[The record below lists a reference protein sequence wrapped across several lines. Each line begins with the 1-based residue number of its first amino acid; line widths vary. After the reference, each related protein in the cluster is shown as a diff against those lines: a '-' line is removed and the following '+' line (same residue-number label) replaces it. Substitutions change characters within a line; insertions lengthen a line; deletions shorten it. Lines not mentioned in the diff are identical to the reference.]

1 MLVRLGVVACLFW
14 LHFAY
19 ATTLKI
25 INIVPFGSSSVKIL
39 FNQEVKKF
47 KEVSLK
53 NFKSYLELEAIL
65 TIPKKHYQFSKQS
78 SITIAQF
85 SPKLARVVISHAPKM
100 TYEVKI
106 LKDKL
111 YVSIVEKK
119 PLVRHQMAPKPPK
132 HHALKHPTPKP
143 APKSIKKEAKEKT
156 PIKHAHSK
164 HAHSPLNE
172 RSAKKE
178 IPKKEIP
185 KKEILK
191 KEILKKEI
199 LKKEIPKKEILKK
212 EIPKKEILKKEIPKK
227 EIPKKEILKKEIL
240 KKEILKKEI
249 LKKEIPKKE
258 ILKKEIPKKE
268 ILKKEIPKKE
278 IPKKEILKKE
288 IPKKEIL
295 KKEILKKEIL
305 KKEIPKKEIL
315 KKEIPKKEAENESKN
330 QVFIA
335 EKNDTFIKTKRK
347 KHKKIVLDAGHGGKD
362 CGAMSANLVC
372 EKDIVLEVVKFLHKE
387 LKKRGYS
394 VLLTRDKDIYI
405 DLVGRTELANR
416 KSADLF
422 ISVHANSIP
431 KHSTSNAHGIETYF
445 LSTARSERA
454 RKVAEQE
461 NKDDVNLMDYFS
473 KSLLLNSLNTQRLI
487 VSNKLAIDVQ
497 YGMLQ
502 SIRKNYPDVVDGGVR
517 EGPFWVLAGALMPSI
532 LIEIGYNSHAI
543 ESKRIQSKPYQKILA
558 KGIADGIDS
567 FFSKND

>member
-1 MLVRLGVVACLFW
+1 M
-14 LHFAY
+14 HFAY

-39 FNQEVKKF
+39 FNQEIKKF
-47 KEVSLK
+47 KEVPLK
-53 NFKSYLELEAIL
+53 NFKSYLELEAVL

-78 SITIAQF
+78 FITIAQF

-111 YVSIVEKK
+111 YISIVEKK
-119 PLVRHQMAPKPPK
+119 PLIRHQMAPKPPK
-132 HHALKHPTPKP
+132 HHALKHTTPKP
-143 APKSIKKEAKEKT
+143 APKPIKKEAKKSKETKEKT
-156 PIKHAHSK
+156 PTKHAHSK

-185 KKEILK
+185 KKEI
-191 KEILKKEI
+191 
-199 LKKEIPKKEILKK
+199 P
-212 EIPKKEILKKEIPKK
+212 KKEIPKK
-227 EIPKKEILKKEIL
+227 EIPKKEI
-240 KKEILKKEI
+240 
-249 LKKEIPKKE
+249 
-258 ILKKEIPKKE
+258 
-268 ILKKEIPKKE
+268 
-278 IPKKEILKKE
+278 
-288 IPKKEIL
+288 
-295 KKEILKKEIL
+295 
-305 KKEIPKKEIL
+305 
-315 KKEIPKKEAENESKN
+315 PKKEAKNESKN
-330 QVFIA
+330 QVFII

-405 DLVGRTELANR
+405 DLVGRTELANK

-502 SIRKNYPDVVDGGVR
+502 SVRKNYPDVVDGGVR

>member
-25 INIVPFGSSSVKIL
+25 TNIVPFGSSSVKMV
-39 FNQEVKKF
+39 FNQEIKKF
-47 KEVSLK
+47 KEVPLK
-53 NFKSYLELEAIL
+53 NFKSYLELDAVL

-85 SPKLARVVISHAPKM
+85 SPKLARVVISYAPKM
-100 TYEVKI
+100 TYEIKT

-119 PLVRHQMAPKPPK
+119 PLAKHLAKHQMAPKPPK
-132 HHALKHPTPKP
+132 HHALKHTTPKPTPKP
-143 APKSIKKEAKEKT
+143 IKKEAKKSQEAKEKT
-156 PIKHAHSK
+156 PIKHAYSK
-164 HAHSPLNE
+164 HARSPLNE
-172 RSAKKE
+172 RSA
-178 IPKKEIP
+178 
-185 KKEILK
+185 
-191 KEILKKEI
+191 
-199 LKKEIPKKEILKK
+199 
-212 EIPKKEILKKEIPKK
+212 
-227 EIPKKEILKKEIL
+227 
-240 KKEILKKEI
+240 
-249 LKKEIPKKE
+249 
-258 ILKKEIPKKE
+258 
-268 ILKKEIPKKE
+268 
-278 IPKKEILKKE
+278 
-288 IPKKEIL
+288 
-295 KKEILKKEIL
+295 
-305 KKEIPKKEIL
+305 

-405 DLVGRTELANR
+405 DLVARTELANK

>member
-1 MLVRLGVVACLFW
+1 MLVRLGVVACLLW

-25 INIVPFGSSSVKIL
+25 TNIVPFGSSSVKIS

-143 APKSIKKEAKEKT
+143 APKPIKKEAKEAKEKT

-164 HAHSPLNE
+164 HAHPPLNE
-172 RSAKKE
+172 RSA
-178 IPKKEIP
+178 
-185 KKEILK
+185 
-191 KEILKKEI
+191 
-199 LKKEIPKKEILKK
+199 
-212 EIPKKEILKKEIPKK
+212 
-227 EIPKKEILKKEIL
+227 
-240 KKEILKKEI
+240 
-249 LKKEIPKKE
+249 
-258 ILKKEIPKKE
+258 
-268 ILKKEIPKKE
+268 
-278 IPKKEILKKE
+278 
-288 IPKKEIL
+288 
-295 KKEILKKEIL
+295 
-305 KKEIPKKEIL
+305 KKEIL
-315 KKEIPKKEAENESKN
+315 KKEIPKKEAENEGKN
-330 QVFIA
+330 PIFIA
-335 EKNDTFIKTKRK
+335 EKNDTLIKTKRK

-372 EKDIVLEVVKFLHKE
+372 EKDIVLEVVKFLYKE

-405 DLVGRTELANR
+405 DLVARTELANR

-431 KHSTSNAHGIETYF
+431 KRSTSNAHGIETYF

>member
-25 INIVPFGSSSVKIL
+25 INIVPFGSSSVKIS
-39 FNQEVKKF
+39 FNQEIKKF

-119 PLVRHQMAPKPPK
+119 PLTRHQMAPKPPK

-143 APKSIKKEAKEKT
+143 APKSIKKEAKEVKEKT
-156 PIKHAHSK
+156 PTKHAHSK
-164 HAHSPLNE
+164 HTHSQLNE
-172 RSAKKE
+172 RSA
-178 IPKKEIP
+178 
-185 KKEILK
+185 
-191 KEILKKEI
+191 
-199 LKKEIPKKEILKK
+199 
-212 EIPKKEILKKEIPKK
+212 
-227 EIPKKEILKKEIL
+227 
-240 KKEILKKEI
+240 
-249 LKKEIPKKE
+249 
-258 ILKKEIPKKE
+258 
-268 ILKKEIPKKE
+268 
-278 IPKKEILKKE
+278 
-288 IPKKEIL
+288 
-295 KKEILKKEIL
+295 
-305 KKEIPKKEIL
+305 

-335 EKNDTFIKTKRK
+335 EKNDAFIKTKRK

-362 CGAMSANLVC
+362 CGAMSTNLVC

-405 DLVGRTELANR
+405 DLVARTELANK

-431 KHSTSNAHGIETYF
+431 KRSTSNAHGIETYF

-461 NKDDVNLMDYFS
+461 NKDNVNLMDYFS

>member
-14 LHFAY
+14 LHFAC

-25 INIVPFGSSSVKIL
+25 INIVPFGSSSVKIS
-39 FNQEVKKF
+39 FNQEIKKF

-85 SPKLARVVISHAPKM
+85 SPKLVRVVISHAPKM

-119 PLVRHQMAPKPPK
+119 PLSRHQMAPRPPK

-143 APKSIKKEAKEKT
+143 APKSIKKEAKEVKKKT
-156 PIKHAHSK
+156 PTKHARSK
-164 HAHSPLNE
+164 HAHSQWNE
-172 RSAKKE
+172 RSA
-178 IPKKEIP
+178 
-185 KKEILK
+185 
-191 KEILKKEI
+191 
-199 LKKEIPKKEILKK
+199 
-212 EIPKKEILKKEIPKK
+212 
-227 EIPKKEILKKEIL
+227 
-240 KKEILKKEI
+240 
-249 LKKEIPKKE
+249 
-258 ILKKEIPKKE
+258 
-268 ILKKEIPKKE
+268 
-278 IPKKEILKKE
+278 
-288 IPKKEIL
+288 
-295 KKEILKKEIL
+295 
-305 KKEIPKKEIL
+305 

-335 EKNDTFIKTKRK
+335 EKNDAFIKTKRK

-405 DLVGRTELANR
+405 DLVARTELANK

-431 KHSTSNAHGIETYF
+431 KRSTSNAHGIETYF

-461 NKDDVNLMDYFS
+461 NKDNVNLMDYFS

>member
-1 MLVRLGVVACLFW
+1 MRLGVVACLFW

-25 INIVPFGSSSVKIL
+25 INIVPFGSSSVKIS
-39 FNQEVKKF
+39 FNQEIKKF

-106 LKDKL
+106 FKDKL

-119 PLVRHQMAPKPPK
+119 PLSRHQMAPKPPK

-143 APKSIKKEAKEKT
+143 APKSIKSIKKEIKEKT
-156 PIKHAHSK
+156 PTKHARSK
-164 HAHSPLNE
+164 HTHSQLNE

-178 IPKKEIP
+178 I
-185 KKEILK
+185 L
-191 KEILKKEI
+191 
-199 LKKEIPKKEILKK
+199 
-212 EIPKKEILKKEIPKK
+212 
-227 EIPKKEILKKEIL
+227 
-240 KKEILKKEI
+240 
-249 LKKEIPKKE
+249 
-258 ILKKEIPKKE
+258 
-268 ILKKEIPKKE
+268 
-278 IPKKEILKKE
+278 
-288 IPKKEIL
+288 
-295 KKEILKKEIL
+295 
-305 KKEIPKKEIL
+305 
-315 KKEIPKKEAENESKN
+315 KKEAENEGKN

-335 EKNDTFIKTKRK
+335 EKNDAFIKTKHK

-362 CGAMSANLVC
+362 CGAMSTNLVC

-405 DLVGRTELANR
+405 DLVARTELANK

-431 KHSTSNAHGIETYF
+431 KRSTSNAHGIETYF

-461 NKDDVNLMDYFS
+461 NKDNVNLMDYFS

>member
-1 MLVRLGVVACLFW
+1 M
-14 LHFAY
+14 HFAC

-25 INIVPFGSSSVKIL
+25 INIVPFGSSSVKIS
-39 FNQEVKKF
+39 FNQEIKKF

-119 PLVRHQMAPKPPK
+119 PLIRHQMAPKPPK

-143 APKSIKKEAKEKT
+143 APKSIKKEAKEIKEKT
-156 PIKHAHSK
+156 PTNHARSK
-164 HAHSPLNE
+164 HAHSQWNE

-185 KKEILK
+185 KKEI
-191 KEILKKEI
+191 
-199 LKKEIPKKEILKK
+199 P
-212 EIPKKEILKKEIPKK
+212 KKEIPKK
-227 EIPKKEILKKEIL
+227 EIPKKEI
-240 KKEILKKEI
+240 
-249 LKKEIPKKE
+249 P
-258 ILKKEIPKKE
+258 
-268 ILKKEIPKKE
+268 
-278 IPKKEILKKE
+278 
-288 IPKKEIL
+288 
-295 KKEILKKEIL
+295 
-305 KKEIPKKEIL
+305 

-405 DLVGRTELANR
+405 DLVARTELANK

-431 KHSTSNAHGIETYF
+431 KRSTSNAHGIETYF

-461 NKDDVNLMDYFS
+461 NRDDVNLMDYFS

>member
-1 MLVRLGVVACLFW
+1 MLVRLGVVACLLW

-25 INIVPFGSSSVKIL
+25 TNIVPFGSSSVKMV
-39 FNQEVKKF
+39 FNQEIKKF
-47 KEVSLK
+47 KEVPLK
-53 NFKSYLELEAIL
+53 NFKSYLELEAVL

-78 SITIAQF
+78 FITIAQF
-85 SPKLARVVISHAPKM
+85 SPKLARVVISYAPKM

-119 PLVRHQMAPKPPK
+119 PLIRHQMALKPPK
-132 HHALKHPTPKP
+132 HHALKHTTPKP
-143 APKSIKKEAKEKT
+143 APKPIKKEAKEAKEKT
-156 PIKHAHSK
+156 PTKHAHLK

-178 IPKKEIP
+178 IPKKE
-185 KKEILK
+185 
-191 KEILKKEI
+191 
-199 LKKEIPKKEILKK
+199 
-212 EIPKKEILKKEIPKK
+212 
-227 EIPKKEILKKEIL
+227 
-240 KKEILKKEI
+240 
-249 LKKEIPKKE
+249 
-258 ILKKEIPKKE
+258 
-268 ILKKEIPKKE
+268 
-278 IPKKEILKKE
+278 
-288 IPKKEIL
+288 
-295 KKEILKKEIL
+295 
-305 KKEIPKKEIL
+305 
-315 KKEIPKKEAENESKN
+315 AENESKN
-330 QVFIA
+330 PIFIA
-335 EKNDTFIKTKRK
+335 EKNDTFIKTKHK

-405 DLVGRTELANR
+405 DLVARTELAN
-416 KSADLF
+416 KKGADLF

-502 SIRKNYPDVVDGGVR
+502 SVRKNYPDVVDGGVR

>member
-25 INIVPFGSSSVKIL
+25 INIVPFGSSSVKIS

-119 PLVRHQMAPKPPK
+119 PLIRHQMAPKPPK
-132 HHALKHPTPKP
+132 HRTPKHQAPKP
-143 APKSIKKEAKEKT
+143 APKSIKKEVKEAKEKT
-156 PIKHAHSK
+156 PTKHARSK
-164 HAHSPLNE
+164 HVHSQWNE
-172 RSAKKE
+172 RSA
-178 IPKKEIP
+178 
-185 KKEILK
+185 
-191 KEILKKEI
+191 
-199 LKKEIPKKEILKK
+199 
-212 EIPKKEILKKEIPKK
+212 
-227 EIPKKEILKKEIL
+227 
-240 KKEILKKEI
+240 
-249 LKKEIPKKE
+249 
-258 ILKKEIPKKE
+258 
-268 ILKKEIPKKE
+268 
-278 IPKKEILKKE
+278 
-288 IPKKEIL
+288 
-295 KKEILKKEIL
+295 
-305 KKEIPKKEIL
+305 

-335 EKNDTFIKTKRK
+335 EKNDASIKTKRK

-405 DLVGRTELANR
+405 DLVGRTELANK

-431 KHSTSNAHGIETYF
+431 KRSTSNAHGIETYF

-502 SIRKNYPDVVDGGVR
+502 SVRKNYPDVVDGGVR

>member
-1 MLVRLGVVACLFW
+1 M
-14 LHFAY
+14 HFAC

-25 INIVPFGSSSVKIL
+25 INIVPFGSSSVKMV

-47 KEVSLK
+47 KEVPLK

-78 SITIAQF
+78 FITIAQF
-85 SPKLARVVISHAPKM
+85 SPKLARVVIGYAPKM
-100 TYEVKI
+100 TYEIKI

-119 PLVRHQMAPKPPK
+119 PLIRHQITPKPPK
-132 HHALKHPTPKP
+132 HHALKHQTPKP
-143 APKSIKKEAKEKT
+143 APKPIKKEAKKSKDTKEKT
-156 PIKHAHSK
+156 PTKHAHSK

-172 RSAKKE
+172 RSA
-178 IPKKEIP
+178 
-185 KKEILK
+185 
-191 KEILKKEI
+191 
-199 LKKEIPKKEILKK
+199 
-212 EIPKKEILKKEIPKK
+212 
-227 EIPKKEILKKEIL
+227 
-240 KKEILKKEI
+240 
-249 LKKEIPKKE
+249 
-258 ILKKEIPKKE
+258 
-268 ILKKEIPKKE
+268 
-278 IPKKEILKKE
+278 
-288 IPKKEIL
+288 
-295 KKEILKKEIL
+295 
-305 KKEIPKKEIL
+305 

-405 DLVGRTELANR
+405 DLVARTELAN
-416 KSADLF
+416 KKGADLF

-431 KHSTSNAHGIETYF
+431 KRSTSNAHGIETYF

-473 KSLLLNSLNTQRLI
+473 KSLFLNSLNTQRLI

-502 SIRKNYPDVVDGGVR
+502 SVRKNYPDVVDGGVR

>member
-25 INIVPFGSSSVKIL
+25 INIVPFGSSSVKIS
-39 FNQEVKKF
+39 FNQEIKKF

-119 PLVRHQMAPKPPK
+119 PLSRHQMAPKPPK
-132 HHALKHPTPKP
+132 HRTLKHPTPKP
-143 APKSIKKEAKEKT
+143 APKSIKKEAKEAKEKT
-156 PIKHAHSK
+156 PTKHARSK
-164 HAHSPLNE
+164 HAHSQLNE

-178 IPKKEIP
+178 IPKKE
-185 KKEILK
+185 
-191 KEILKKEI
+191 
-199 LKKEIPKKEILKK
+199 
-212 EIPKKEILKKEIPKK
+212 
-227 EIPKKEILKKEIL
+227 
-240 KKEILKKEI
+240 
-249 LKKEIPKKE
+249 
-258 ILKKEIPKKE
+258 
-268 ILKKEIPKKE
+268 
-278 IPKKEILKKE
+278 
-288 IPKKEIL
+288 
-295 KKEILKKEIL
+295 
-305 KKEIPKKEIL
+305 
-315 KKEIPKKEAENESKN
+315 AENEGKN

-362 CGAMSANLVC
+362 CGAMSTNLVC

-405 DLVGRTELANR
+405 DLVARTELANK

-431 KHSTSNAHGIETYF
+431 KRSTSNAHGIETYF

-461 NKDDVNLMDYFS
+461 NKDNVNLMDYFS

-502 SIRKNYPDVVDGGVR
+502 SVRKNYPDVVDGGVR

>member
-1 MLVRLGVVACLFW
+1 MLVRLGVVACLLW

-25 INIVPFGSSSVKIL
+25 TNIVPFGSSSVKVV
-39 FNQEVKKF
+39 FNQEIKKF
-47 KEVSLK
+47 KEVPLK
-53 NFKSYLELEAIL
+53 NSKSYLELEAIL

-100 TYEVKI
+100 TYEIKI

-119 PLVRHQMAPKPPK
+119 PLTKHKIAPKPPK
-132 HHALKHPTPKP
+132 HPKHHDALKHQAPKPTPKP
-143 APKSIKKEAKEKT
+143 IKKETKEVKEKT
-156 PIKHAHSK
+156 PTKHARSK
-164 HAHSPLNE
+164 HAHSQLNE

-185 KKEILK
+185 KKEI
-191 KEILKKEI
+191 
-199 LKKEIPKKEILKK
+199 P
-212 EIPKKEILKKEIPKK
+212 
-227 EIPKKEILKKEIL
+227 
-240 KKEILKKEI
+240 
-249 LKKEIPKKE
+249 
-258 ILKKEIPKKE
+258 
-268 ILKKEIPKKE
+268 
-278 IPKKEILKKE
+278 
-288 IPKKEIL
+288 
-295 KKEILKKEIL
+295 
-305 KKEIPKKEIL
+305 
-315 KKEIPKKEAENESKN
+315 KKEIPKKEAENESNN

-335 EKNDTFIKTKRK
+335 EKNDTLIKTKRK

>member
-1 MLVRLGVVACLFW
+1 MLVRLGVVACLLW

-25 INIVPFGSSSVKIL
+25 TNIVPFGSSSVKVV
-39 FNQEVKKF
+39 FNQEIKKF
-47 KEVSLK
+47 KEVPLK
-53 NFKSYLELEAIL
+53 NFKSYLELEAVL

-85 SPKLARVVISHAPKM
+85 SPKLARVVISYAPKM
-100 TYEVKI
+100 TYKVKI

-119 PLVRHQMAPKPPK
+119 PLIRHQMVLKPPK
-132 HHALKHPTPKP
+132 HHALKHQTPKPTPKP
-143 APKSIKKEAKEKT
+143 IKKETKKSKETKEKT
-156 PIKHAHSK
+156 PTKHAHSK

-185 KKEILK
+185 KKEI
-191 KEILKKEI
+191 
-199 LKKEIPKKEILKK
+199 
-212 EIPKKEILKKEIPKK
+212 
-227 EIPKKEILKKEIL
+227 
-240 KKEILKKEI
+240 
-249 LKKEIPKKE
+249 
-258 ILKKEIPKKE
+258 
-268 ILKKEIPKKE
+268 
-278 IPKKEILKKE
+278 
-288 IPKKEIL
+288 
-295 KKEILKKEIL
+295 
-305 KKEIPKKEIL
+305 
-315 KKEIPKKEAENESKN
+315 PKKEAENESKN

-335 EKNDTFIKTKRK
+335 EKNDTLIKTKRK

-394 VLLTRDKDIYI
+394 VLLTRDKDVYI
-405 DLVGRTELANR
+405 DLVARTELANK

-502 SIRKNYPDVVDGGVR
+502 SVRKNYPDVVDGGVR

>member
-1 MLVRLGVVACLFW
+1 M
-14 LHFAY
+14 HFAY

-25 INIVPFGSSSVKIL
+25 TNIVPFGSSSVKIV

-53 NFKSYLELEAIL
+53 NFKSYLELEAVL

-78 SITIAQF
+78 FITIAQF
-85 SPKLARVVISHAPKM
+85 SPKLARVVIGYAPKM
-100 TYEVKI
+100 TYEIKI
-106 LKDKL
+106 LKNKL

-119 PLVRHQMAPKPPK
+119 PLIRHQMALKPPK
-132 HHALKHPTPKP
+132 HHVLKHQTLKP
-143 APKSIKKEAKEKT
+143 APKPIKKEAKKSKDTKEKT
-156 PIKHAHSK
+156 PTKHAHSK

-172 RSAKKE
+172 RSA
-178 IPKKEIP
+178 
-185 KKEILK
+185 
-191 KEILKKEI
+191 
-199 LKKEIPKKEILKK
+199 
-212 EIPKKEILKKEIPKK
+212 
-227 EIPKKEILKKEIL
+227 
-240 KKEILKKEI
+240 
-249 LKKEIPKKE
+249 
-258 ILKKEIPKKE
+258 
-268 ILKKEIPKKE
+268 
-278 IPKKEILKKE
+278 
-288 IPKKEIL
+288 
-295 KKEILKKEIL
+295 
-305 KKEIPKKEIL
+305 

-372 EKDIVLEVVKFLHKE
+372 EKDIVLEVVKFLYKE

-405 DLVGRTELANR
+405 DLVARTELANR

-502 SIRKNYPDVVDGGVR
+502 SVRKNYPDVVDGGVR

>member
-1 MLVRLGVVACLFW
+1 M
-14 LHFAY
+14 HFAY

-25 INIVPFGSSSVKIL
+25 INIVPFGSSSVKIS
-39 FNQEVKKF
+39 FNQEIKKF

-85 SPKLARVVISHAPKM
+85 NPKLARVVISHAPKM

-119 PLVRHQMAPKPPK
+119 PLTRYQMAPKPPK

-143 APKSIKKEAKEKT
+143 APKSIKKEIKEIKEKT
-156 PIKHAHSK
+156 PTKHAHSK
-164 HAHSPLNE
+164 HVHSQWNE
-172 RSAKKE
+172 RST
-178 IPKKEIP
+178 
-185 KKEILK
+185 
-191 KEILKKEI
+191 
-199 LKKEIPKKEILKK
+199 
-212 EIPKKEILKKEIPKK
+212 
-227 EIPKKEILKKEIL
+227 
-240 KKEILKKEI
+240 
-249 LKKEIPKKE
+249 
-258 ILKKEIPKKE
+258 
-268 ILKKEIPKKE
+268 
-278 IPKKEILKKE
+278 
-288 IPKKEIL
+288 
-295 KKEILKKEIL
+295 
-305 KKEIPKKEIL
+305 

-335 EKNDTFIKTKRK
+335 EKNDASIKTKRK

-405 DLVGRTELANR
+405 DLVARTELANK

-431 KHSTSNAHGIETYF
+431 KRSTSNAHGIETYF

-473 KSLLLNSLNTQRLI
+473 RSLLLNSLNTQRLI
-487 VSNKLAIDVQ
+487 ISNKLAIDVQ

>member
-1 MLVRLGVVACLFW
+1 M
-14 LHFAY
+14 HFAY

-25 INIVPFGSSSVKIL
+25 INIVPFGSSSVKIS
-39 FNQEVKKF
+39 FNQEIKKF

-78 SITIAQF
+78 FITIAQF

-119 PLVRHQMAPKPPK
+119 PLSRHQMAPKPPK

-143 APKSIKKEAKEKT
+143 APKSIKKEAKEAKEKT
-156 PIKHAHSK
+156 PTKHACSK
-164 HAHSPLNE
+164 HAHSQWNE
-172 RSAKKE
+172 RSA
-178 IPKKEIP
+178 
-185 KKEILK
+185 
-191 KEILKKEI
+191 
-199 LKKEIPKKEILKK
+199 
-212 EIPKKEILKKEIPKK
+212 
-227 EIPKKEILKKEIL
+227 
-240 KKEILKKEI
+240 
-249 LKKEIPKKE
+249 
-258 ILKKEIPKKE
+258 
-268 ILKKEIPKKE
+268 
-278 IPKKEILKKE
+278 
-288 IPKKEIL
+288 
-295 KKEILKKEIL
+295 
-305 KKEIPKKEIL
+305 

-405 DLVGRTELANR
+405 DLVARTELANK

-431 KHSTSNAHGIETYF
+431 KRSTSNAHGIETYF

-461 NKDDVNLMDYFS
+461 NKDNVNLMDYFS

-502 SIRKNYPDVVDGGVR
+502 SVRKNYPDVVDGGVR

>member
-14 LHFAY
+14 LHYAY

-25 INIVPFGSSSVKIL
+25 TNIVPFGSSSVKMV

-53 NFKSYLELEAIL
+53 NFKSYLELEAVL

-78 SITIAQF
+78 SITIVQF

-100 TYEVKI
+100 TYEIKI
-106 LKDKL
+106 LKNKL

-119 PLVRHQMAPKPPK
+119 PLVRHQMVLKPPK
-132 HHALKHPTPKP
+132 HHALKHTTPKPTPKP
-143 APKSIKKEAKEKT
+143 IKKEAKKSKETKEKT
-156 PIKHAHSK
+156 PIKHARSK

-172 RSAKKE
+172 RSTKKE

-185 KKEILK
+185 KKEI
-191 KEILKKEI
+191 
-199 LKKEIPKKEILKK
+199 P
-212 EIPKKEILKKEIPKK
+212 
-227 EIPKKEILKKEIL
+227 
-240 KKEILKKEI
+240 
-249 LKKEIPKKE
+249 
-258 ILKKEIPKKE
+258 
-268 ILKKEIPKKE
+268 
-278 IPKKEILKKE
+278 
-288 IPKKEIL
+288 
-295 KKEILKKEIL
+295 
-305 KKEIPKKEIL
+305 

-405 DLVGRTELANR
+405 DLVARTELANK

-473 KSLLLNSLNTQRLI
+473 KSLFLNSLNTQRLI

-502 SIRKNYPDVVDGGVR
+502 SVRKNYPDVVDGGVR

>member
-1 MLVRLGVVACLFW
+1 M
-14 LHFAY
+14 HFAY

-25 INIVPFGSSSVKIL
+25 INIVPFGSSNVKIS
-39 FNQEVKKF
+39 FNQEIKKF

-119 PLVRHQMAPKPPK
+119 PLAKHQMAPKPPK

-143 APKSIKKEAKEKT
+143 APKSIKKETKEAKEKT
-156 PIKHAHSK
+156 PTKHAHSK
-164 HAHSPLNE
+164 HTHSQLNE

-178 IPKKEIP
+178 IPKKG
-185 KKEILK
+185 
-191 KEILKKEI
+191 
-199 LKKEIPKKEILKK
+199 
-212 EIPKKEILKKEIPKK
+212 
-227 EIPKKEILKKEIL
+227 
-240 KKEILKKEI
+240 
-249 LKKEIPKKE
+249 
-258 ILKKEIPKKE
+258 
-268 ILKKEIPKKE
+268 
-278 IPKKEILKKE
+278 
-288 IPKKEIL
+288 
-295 KKEILKKEIL
+295 
-305 KKEIPKKEIL
+305 
-315 KKEIPKKEAENESKN
+315 AENEGKN

-335 EKNDTFIKTKRK
+335 EKNDAFIKNKRK

-387 LKKRGYS
+387 LKKRGYI

-405 DLVGRTELANR
+405 DLVGRTELANK

-431 KHSTSNAHGIETYF
+431 KRSTSNARGIETYF

>member
-1 MLVRLGVVACLFW
+1 M
-14 LHFAY
+14 HFAY

-25 INIVPFGSSSVKIL
+25 TNIVPFGSSSVKVV
-39 FNQEVKKF
+39 FNQEIKKF
-47 KEVSLK
+47 KEVPLK

-78 SITIAQF
+78 FITIAQF
-85 SPKLARVVISHAPKM
+85 SPKLARVVIGYAPKM
-100 TYEVKI
+100 TYEIKI
-106 LKDKL
+106 LKNKL

-119 PLVRHQMAPKPPK
+119 PLIRHQMALKPPK
-132 HHALKHPTPKP
+132 HHALKHTTPKPTPKP
-143 APKSIKKEAKEKT
+143 IKKEAKKSKETKEKT
-156 PIKHAHSK
+156 PIK

-185 KKEILK
+185 KKE
-191 KEILKKEI
+191 
-199 LKKEIPKKEILKK
+199 
-212 EIPKKEILKKEIPKK
+212 
-227 EIPKKEILKKEIL
+227 
-240 KKEILKKEI
+240 
-249 LKKEIPKKE
+249 
-258 ILKKEIPKKE
+258 
-268 ILKKEIPKKE
+268 
-278 IPKKEILKKE
+278 
-288 IPKKEIL
+288 
-295 KKEILKKEIL
+295 
-305 KKEIPKKEIL
+305 
-315 KKEIPKKEAENESKN
+315 AENEGKN

-335 EKNDTFIKTKRK
+335 EKNDTFIKTKHK

-405 DLVGRTELANR
+405 DLVARTELANR

>member
-1 MLVRLGVVACLFW
+1 M
-14 LHFAY
+14 HFAC

-25 INIVPFGSSSVKIL
+25 TNIVPFGSSNVRIS
-39 FNQEVKKF
+39 FNQEIKKF

-65 TIPKKHYQFSKQS
+65 TIPKKHYQFSRQS

-100 TYEVKI
+100 TYEIKI

-119 PLVRHQMAPKPPK
+119 PLIRHQMAPKPSK
-132 HHALKHPTPKP
+132 HQTLKHPTPKP
-143 APKSIKKEAKEKT
+143 APKSIKKEAKEAKEKT
-156 PIKHAHSK
+156 PTKHARSK
-164 HAHSPLNE
+164 HAHSQLNE
-172 RSAKKE
+172 RGA
-178 IPKKEIP
+178 
-185 KKEILK
+185 
-191 KEILKKEI
+191 
-199 LKKEIPKKEILKK
+199 
-212 EIPKKEILKKEIPKK
+212 
-227 EIPKKEILKKEIL
+227 
-240 KKEILKKEI
+240 
-249 LKKEIPKKE
+249 
-258 ILKKEIPKKE
+258 
-268 ILKKEIPKKE
+268 
-278 IPKKEILKKE
+278 
-288 IPKKEIL
+288 
-295 KKEILKKEIL
+295 
-305 KKEIPKKEIL
+305 

-335 EKNDTFIKTKRK
+335 EKNDAFIKTKRK

-405 DLVGRTELANR
+405 DLVARTELANK

-431 KHSTSNAHGIETYF
+431 KRSTSNAHGIETYF

-461 NKDDVNLMDYFS
+461 NKDNVNLMDYFS

>member
-1 MLVRLGVVACLFW
+1 M
-14 LHFAY
+14 HFAY

-25 INIVPFGSSSVKIL
+25 ISIVPFGSSSVKIS
-39 FNQEVKKF
+39 FNQEIKKF

-85 SPKLARVVISHAPKM
+85 SPKLARVVISYAPKM
-100 TYEVKI
+100 TYEIKI

-119 PLVRHQMAPKPPK
+119 PLIRHQMAPKPPK
-132 HHALKHPTPKP
+132 HQTLKHRTPKHQAPKP
-143 APKSIKKEAKEKT
+143 APKPIKKEAKETKEKT
-156 PIKHAHSK
+156 PTKHARSK
-164 HAHSPLNE
+164 HTHSQLNE

-185 KKEILK
+185 
-191 KEILKKEI
+191 
-199 LKKEIPKKEILKK
+199 
-212 EIPKKEILKKEIPKK
+212 
-227 EIPKKEILKKEIL
+227 
-240 KKEILKKEI
+240 
-249 LKKEIPKKE
+249 
-258 ILKKEIPKKE
+258 
-268 ILKKEIPKKE
+268 
-278 IPKKEILKKE
+278 
-288 IPKKEIL
+288 
-295 KKEILKKEIL
+295 
-305 KKEIPKKEIL
+305 

-335 EKNDTFIKTKRK
+335 EKNDAFIKNKRK

-405 DLVGRTELANR
+405 DLVARTELANK

-431 KHSTSNAHGIETYF
+431 KRSTSNAHGIETYF

-502 SIRKNYPDVVDGGVR
+502 SVRKNYPDVVDGGVR

>member
-1 MLVRLGVVACLFW
+1 MLVRLGVVACLLW

-25 INIVPFGSSSVKIL
+25 TNIVPFGSSSVKVV
-39 FNQEVKKF
+39 FNQEIKKF
-47 KEVSLK
+47 KEVPLK
-53 NFKSYLELEAIL
+53 NFKSYLELEAVL

-85 SPKLARVVISHAPKM
+85 SPKLARVVIGYAPKM
-100 TYEVKI
+100 TYEIKV
-106 LKDKL
+106 LKNKL

-119 PLVRHQMAPKPPK
+119 PLIRHQMAPKPPK
-132 HHALKHPTPKP
+132 HHVLKHPTPKHT
-143 APKSIKKEAKEKT
+143 PKSIKKETKKSKETKEKT
-156 PIKHAHSK
+156 PIKHVRSK
-164 HAHSPLNE
+164 HVHSPLNE

-185 KKEILK
+185 KKEI
-191 KEILKKEI
+191 
-199 LKKEIPKKEILKK
+199 P
-212 EIPKKEILKKEIPKK
+212 
-227 EIPKKEILKKEIL
+227 
-240 KKEILKKEI
+240 
-249 LKKEIPKKE
+249 
-258 ILKKEIPKKE
+258 
-268 ILKKEIPKKE
+268 
-278 IPKKEILKKE
+278 
-288 IPKKEIL
+288 
-295 KKEILKKEIL
+295 
-305 KKEIPKKEIL
+305 

-335 EKNDTFIKTKRK
+335 EKNDTLIKTKRK

-405 DLVGRTELANR
+405 DLVARTELAN
-416 KSADLF
+416 KKGADLF

-502 SIRKNYPDVVDGGVR
+502 SVRKNYPDVVDGGVR

>member
-1 MLVRLGVVACLFW
+1 MLVRLGVVACLLW

-25 INIVPFGSSSVKIL
+25 INIVPFGSSSVKMV

-53 NFKSYLELEAIL
+53 NFKSYLELEAVL

-85 SPKLARVVISHAPKM
+85 SPKLARVVIGYAPKM

-119 PLVRHQMAPKPPK
+119 PLIRHQMALKPPK
-132 HHALKHPTPKP
+132 HHALKHTTPKP
-143 APKSIKKEAKEKT
+143 TSKPIKKEAKKSKETKEKT
-156 PIKHAHSK
+156 PTKHAHSK

-178 IPKKEIP
+178 IPKKE
-185 KKEILK
+185 
-191 KEILKKEI
+191 
-199 LKKEIPKKEILKK
+199 
-212 EIPKKEILKKEIPKK
+212 
-227 EIPKKEILKKEIL
+227 
-240 KKEILKKEI
+240 
-249 LKKEIPKKE
+249 
-258 ILKKEIPKKE
+258 
-268 ILKKEIPKKE
+268 
-278 IPKKEILKKE
+278 
-288 IPKKEIL
+288 
-295 KKEILKKEIL
+295 
-305 KKEIPKKEIL
+305 
-315 KKEIPKKEAENESKN
+315 AENESKN
-330 QVFIA
+330 PIFIA

-405 DLVGRTELANR
+405 DLVARTELAN
-416 KSADLF
+416 KKGADLF

-473 KSLLLNSLNTQRLI
+473 KSLFLNSLNTQRLI

-502 SIRKNYPDVVDGGVR
+502 SVRKNYPDVVDGGVR

>member
-25 INIVPFGSSSVKIL
+25 TNIVPFGSSSVKIL

-47 KEVSLK
+47 KEVPLK
-53 NFKSYLELEAIL
+53 NFKSYLELEAVL

-78 SITIAQF
+78 FITIAQF
-85 SPKLARVVISHAPKM
+85 SPKLARVVIGYAPKM

-119 PLVRHQMAPKPPK
+119 PLARHQMVLKPPK
-132 HHALKHPTPKP
+132 HHALKHTTPKP
-143 APKSIKKEAKEKT
+143 APKPIKKEAKKSKDTKEKT
-156 PIKHAHSK
+156 PTKHAHSK

-185 KKEILK
+185 KKEI
-191 KEILKKEI
+191 
-199 LKKEIPKKEILKK
+199 P
-212 EIPKKEILKKEIPKK
+212 KKEIPKK
-227 EIPKKEILKKEIL
+227 EIP
-240 KKEILKKEI
+240 
-249 LKKEIPKKE
+249 
-258 ILKKEIPKKE
+258 
-268 ILKKEIPKKE
+268 
-278 IPKKEILKKE
+278 
-288 IPKKEIL
+288 
-295 KKEILKKEIL
+295 
-305 KKEIPKKEIL
+305 

-405 DLVGRTELANR
+405 DLVARTELANR

>member
-1 MLVRLGVVACLFW
+1 M
-14 LHFAY
+14 HFAY

-25 INIVPFGSSSVKIL
+25 INIVPFGSSSVKIS
-39 FNQEVKKF
+39 FNQEIKKF

-119 PLVRHQMAPKPPK
+119 PLAKHQMAPKPPK

-143 APKSIKKEAKEKT
+143 APKSIKKEAKEVKEKT
-156 PIKHAHSK
+156 PTKHAHSK
-164 HAHSPLNE
+164 HAHSQLNE
-172 RSAKKE
+172 RSA
-178 IPKKEIP
+178 
-185 KKEILK
+185 
-191 KEILKKEI
+191 
-199 LKKEIPKKEILKK
+199 
-212 EIPKKEILKKEIPKK
+212 
-227 EIPKKEILKKEIL
+227 
-240 KKEILKKEI
+240 
-249 LKKEIPKKE
+249 
-258 ILKKEIPKKE
+258 
-268 ILKKEIPKKE
+268 
-278 IPKKEILKKE
+278 
-288 IPKKEIL
+288 
-295 KKEILKKEIL
+295 
-305 KKEIPKKEIL
+305 

-335 EKNDTFIKTKRK
+335 EKNDAFIKTKRK

-405 DLVGRTELANR
+405 DLVARTELANK

-431 KHSTSNAHGIETYF
+431 KRSTSNAHGIETYF

-461 NKDDVNLMDYFS
+461 NKDNVNLMDYFS

>member
-1 MLVRLGVVACLFW
+1 M
-14 LHFAY
+14 HFAY

-25 INIVPFGSSSVKIL
+25 INIVPFGSSSVKMV

-47 KEVSLK
+47 KEVPLK

-78 SITIAQF
+78 FITIAQF
-85 SPKLARVVISHAPKM
+85 SPKLARVVIGYAPKM

-119 PLVRHQMAPKPPK
+119 PLIRHQMTPRPPK

-143 APKSIKKEAKEKT
+143 TPKSIKKEAKEAKEKT
-156 PIKHAHSK
+156 PTKHARSK

-172 RSAKKE
+172 RSA
-178 IPKKEIP
+178 
-185 KKEILK
+185 
-191 KEILKKEI
+191 
-199 LKKEIPKKEILKK
+199 
-212 EIPKKEILKKEIPKK
+212 
-227 EIPKKEILKKEIL
+227 
-240 KKEILKKEI
+240 
-249 LKKEIPKKE
+249 
-258 ILKKEIPKKE
+258 
-268 ILKKEIPKKE
+268 
-278 IPKKEILKKE
+278 
-288 IPKKEIL
+288 
-295 KKEILKKEIL
+295 
-305 KKEIPKKEIL
+305 

-335 EKNDTFIKTKRK
+335 EKNDTLIKTKRK

-405 DLVGRTELANR
+405 DLVARTELAN
-416 KSADLF
+416 KKGADLF

-473 KSLLLNSLNTQRLI
+473 KSLFLNSLNTQRLI

-502 SIRKNYPDVVDGGVR
+502 SVRKNYPDVVDGGVR

>member
-1 MLVRLGVVACLFW
+1 M
-14 LHFAY
+14 HFAC

-25 INIVPFGSSSVKIL
+25 INIVPFGSSSVKIS
-39 FNQEVKKF
+39 FNQEIKKF

-85 SPKLARVVISHAPKM
+85 SPKLVRVVISHAPKM

-106 LKDKL
+106 FKDKL

-119 PLVRHQMAPKPPK
+119 PLIRHQMAPKPPK

-143 APKSIKKEAKEKT
+143 APKSIKKEAKEIKEKT
-156 PIKHAHSK
+156 PTKHAHSK
-164 HAHSPLNE
+164 HVHSQLNE
-172 RSAKKE
+172 RSA
-178 IPKKEIP
+178 
-185 KKEILK
+185 
-191 KEILKKEI
+191 
-199 LKKEIPKKEILKK
+199 
-212 EIPKKEILKKEIPKK
+212 
-227 EIPKKEILKKEIL
+227 
-240 KKEILKKEI
+240 
-249 LKKEIPKKE
+249 
-258 ILKKEIPKKE
+258 
-268 ILKKEIPKKE
+268 
-278 IPKKEILKKE
+278 
-288 IPKKEIL
+288 
-295 KKEILKKEIL
+295 
-305 KKEIPKKEIL
+305 

-335 EKNDTFIKTKRK
+335 EKNDASIKTKRK

-405 DLVGRTELANR
+405 DLVARTELANK

-431 KHSTSNAHGIETYF
+431 KRSTSNAHGIETYF

-461 NKDDVNLMDYFS
+461 NKDNVNLMDYFS

-558 KGIADGIDS
+558 NGIADGIDS

>member
-19 ATTLKI
+19 AATLKI
-25 INIVPFGSSSVKIL
+25 INIVPFGSSSVKIS
-39 FNQEVKKF
+39 FNQEIKKF

-78 SITIAQF
+78 FITIAQF

-119 PLVRHQMAPKPPK
+119 PLIRHQMVPKPPK
-132 HHALKHPTPKP
+132 HRTLKHPTPKP
-143 APKSIKKEAKEKT
+143 APKSIKKEIKEVKEKT
-156 PIKHAHSK
+156 PTKHAHSK
-164 HAHSPLNE
+164 HVHSQWNE

-185 KKEILK
+185 KKEI
-191 KEILKKEI
+191 
-199 LKKEIPKKEILKK
+199 
-212 EIPKKEILKKEIPKK
+212 PKK
-227 EIPKKEILKKEIL
+227 EIP
-240 KKEILKKEI
+240 
-249 LKKEIPKKE
+249 
-258 ILKKEIPKKE
+258 
-268 ILKKEIPKKE
+268 
-278 IPKKEILKKE
+278 
-288 IPKKEIL
+288 
-295 KKEILKKEIL
+295 
-305 KKEIPKKEIL
+305 

-335 EKNDTFIKTKRK
+335 EKNDASIKTKRK

-405 DLVGRTELANR
+405 DLVARTELANK

-431 KHSTSNAHGIETYF
+431 KRSTSNAHGIETYF

>member
-1 MLVRLGVVACLFW
+1 M
-14 LHFAY
+14 HFAY

-25 INIVPFGSSSVKIL
+25 INIVPFGSSSVKIS
-39 FNQEVKKF
+39 FNQEIKKF

-119 PLVRHQMAPKPPK
+119 PLSRHQMAPKPPK
-132 HHALKHPTPKP
+132 HHVLKHPTPKP
-143 APKSIKKEAKEKT
+143 APKSIKKEAKEIKEKT
-156 PIKHAHSK
+156 PTKHARSK
-164 HAHSPLNE
+164 HTHSQLNE
-172 RSAKKE
+172 RSA
-178 IPKKEIP
+178 
-185 KKEILK
+185 
-191 KEILKKEI
+191 
-199 LKKEIPKKEILKK
+199 
-212 EIPKKEILKKEIPKK
+212 
-227 EIPKKEILKKEIL
+227 
-240 KKEILKKEI
+240 
-249 LKKEIPKKE
+249 
-258 ILKKEIPKKE
+258 
-268 ILKKEIPKKE
+268 
-278 IPKKEILKKE
+278 
-288 IPKKEIL
+288 
-295 KKEILKKEIL
+295 
-305 KKEIPKKEIL
+305 

-362 CGAMSANLVC
+362 CGAMSTNLVC

-405 DLVGRTELANR
+405 DLVARTELANK

-431 KHSTSNAHGIETYF
+431 KRSTSNAHGIETYF

-461 NKDDVNLMDYFS
+461 NKDNVNLMDYFS

>member
-14 LHFAY
+14 LHFAC

-25 INIVPFGSSSVKIL
+25 TNIVPFGSSSVKIL

-53 NFKSYLELEAIL
+53 NFKSYLELEAVL

-100 TYEVKI
+100 TYEIKI

-111 YVSIVEKK
+111 YISIMEKK
-119 PLVRHQMAPKPPK
+119 PLIRHQITPKPPK
-132 HHALKHPTPKP
+132 HHALKHQMSKPTPKP
-143 APKSIKKEAKEKT
+143 IKKEAKEAKEKT
-156 PIKHAHSK
+156 PTKHAHSK

-185 KKEILK
+185 KKEAK
-191 KEILKKEI
+191 
-199 LKKEIPKKEILKK
+199 
-212 EIPKKEILKKEIPKK
+212 
-227 EIPKKEILKKEIL
+227 
-240 KKEILKKEI
+240 
-249 LKKEIPKKE
+249 
-258 ILKKEIPKKE
+258 
-268 ILKKEIPKKE
+268 
-278 IPKKEILKKE
+278 
-288 IPKKEIL
+288 
-295 KKEILKKEIL
+295 
-305 KKEIPKKEIL
+305 
-315 KKEIPKKEAENESKN
+315 NESKN

-405 DLVGRTELANR
+405 DLVARTELAN
-416 KSADLF
+416 KKGADLF

-431 KHSTSNAHGIETYF
+431 KYSTSNAHGIETYF

-502 SIRKNYPDVVDGGVR
+502 SVRKNYSDVVDGGVR

>member
-1 MLVRLGVVACLFW
+1 M
-14 LHFAY
+14 HFAC

-25 INIVPFGSSSVKIL
+25 INIVPFGSSSVKIS

-53 NFKSYLELEAIL
+53 NFKSYLELEANL

-100 TYEVKI
+100 TYEVKV

-119 PLVRHQMAPKPPK
+119 PLIRYQMAPKPLK
-132 HHALKHPTPKP
+132 HQTLKHQALKHQTPKP
-143 APKSIKKEAKEKT
+143 TPKSIKKEAKEKT

-178 IPKKEIP
+178 IPKKE
-185 KKEILK
+185 
-191 KEILKKEI
+191 
-199 LKKEIPKKEILKK
+199 
-212 EIPKKEILKKEIPKK
+212 
-227 EIPKKEILKKEIL
+227 
-240 KKEILKKEI
+240 
-249 LKKEIPKKE
+249 
-258 ILKKEIPKKE
+258 
-268 ILKKEIPKKE
+268 
-278 IPKKEILKKE
+278 
-288 IPKKEIL
+288 
-295 KKEILKKEIL
+295 
-305 KKEIPKKEIL
+305 
-315 KKEIPKKEAENESKN
+315 AENESKN

-335 EKNDTFIKTKRK
+335 EKNDTSIKTKRK

-405 DLVGRTELANR
+405 DLVARTELANK

-431 KHSTSNAHGIETYF
+431 KRSTSNAHGIETYF

-461 NKDDVNLMDYFS
+461 NKDNVNLMDYFS

-502 SIRKNYPDVVDGGVR
+502 SVRKNYPDVVDGGVR

>member
-25 INIVPFGSSSVKIL
+25 INIVPFGSSSVKIS
-39 FNQEVKKF
+39 FNQEIKKF

-119 PLVRHQMAPKPPK
+119 PLTKHQMAPKPPK
-132 HHALKHPTPKP
+132 HQTLKHPTPKP
-143 APKSIKKEAKEKT
+143 APKSIKKEAKEVKEKT
-156 PIKHAHSK
+156 PTKHAHSK
-164 HAHSPLNE
+164 HAHSQLNE

-185 KKEILK
+185 KKEI
-191 KEILKKEI
+191 
-199 LKKEIPKKEILKK
+199 
-212 EIPKKEILKKEIPKK
+212 PKK
-227 EIPKKEILKKEIL
+227 EIP
-240 KKEILKKEI
+240 
-249 LKKEIPKKE
+249 
-258 ILKKEIPKKE
+258 
-268 ILKKEIPKKE
+268 
-278 IPKKEILKKE
+278 
-288 IPKKEIL
+288 
-295 KKEILKKEIL
+295 
-305 KKEIPKKEIL
+305 

-335 EKNDTFIKTKRK
+335 EKNDASIKTKRK

-405 DLVGRTELANR
+405 DLVARTELANK

-431 KHSTSNAHGIETYF
+431 KRSTSNAHGIETYF

-502 SIRKNYPDVVDGGVR
+502 SVRKNYPDVVDGGVR

>member
-1 MLVRLGVVACLFW
+1 MLVRLGVVACLLW

-25 INIVPFGSSSVKIL
+25 TNIVSFGSSSVKIV

-53 NFKSYLELEAIL
+53 NFKSYLELEAVL

-78 SITIAQF
+78 FITIAQF
-85 SPKLARVVISHAPKM
+85 SPKLARVVIGYAPKM
-100 TYEVKI
+100 TYEVKT

-119 PLVRHQMAPKPPK
+119 PLIRHQMVLKPPK
-132 HHALKHPTPKP
+132 HHALKHTTPKP
-143 APKSIKKEAKEKT
+143 ALKSIKKEAKEKT

-178 IPKKEIP
+178 IPKKE
-185 KKEILK
+185 
-191 KEILKKEI
+191 
-199 LKKEIPKKEILKK
+199 
-212 EIPKKEILKKEIPKK
+212 
-227 EIPKKEILKKEIL
+227 
-240 KKEILKKEI
+240 
-249 LKKEIPKKE
+249 
-258 ILKKEIPKKE
+258 
-268 ILKKEIPKKE
+268 
-278 IPKKEILKKE
+278 
-288 IPKKEIL
+288 
-295 KKEILKKEIL
+295 
-305 KKEIPKKEIL
+305 
-315 KKEIPKKEAENESKN
+315 AENEGKN
-330 QVFIA
+330 PIFIA

-362 CGAMSANLVC
+362 CGAMSTNLVC

-431 KHSTSNAHGIETYF
+431 KRSTSNAHGIETYF

-473 KSLLLNSLNTQRLI
+473 KSLFLNSLNTQRLI

-502 SIRKNYPDVVDGGVR
+502 SVRKNYPDVVDGGVR

>member
-1 MLVRLGVVACLFW
+1 MLVRLGVVACLLW

-53 NFKSYLELEAIL
+53 NFKSYLELEAVL

-78 SITIAQF
+78 SITIVQF
-85 SPKLARVVISHAPKM
+85 SPKLVRVVISHAPKM

-119 PLVRHQMAPKPPK
+119 PLVRHQMVLKPPK

-143 APKSIKKEAKEKT
+143 TPKSIKKEAKEKMS
-156 PIKHAHSK
+156 IKHAHSK

-178 IPKKEIP
+178 IPKKE
-185 KKEILK
+185 
-191 KEILKKEI
+191 
-199 LKKEIPKKEILKK
+199 
-212 EIPKKEILKKEIPKK
+212 
-227 EIPKKEILKKEIL
+227 
-240 KKEILKKEI
+240 
-249 LKKEIPKKE
+249 
-258 ILKKEIPKKE
+258 
-268 ILKKEIPKKE
+268 
-278 IPKKEILKKE
+278 
-288 IPKKEIL
+288 
-295 KKEILKKEIL
+295 
-305 KKEIPKKEIL
+305 
-315 KKEIPKKEAENESKN
+315 AENEGKN

-405 DLVGRTELANR
+405 NLVARTELANR

-487 VSNKLAIDVQ
+487 ISNKLAIDVQ
-497 YGMLQ
+497 YGMLR

>member
-1 MLVRLGVVACLFW
+1 M
-14 LHFAY
+14 HFAC

-47 KEVSLK
+47 KEVPLK

-119 PLVRHQMAPKPPK
+119 PLIRHQMVLKPPK
-132 HHALKHPTPKP
+132 HHALKHQTPKL
-143 APKSIKKEAKEKT
+143 APKSIKKEAKEAKEKT
-156 PIKHAHSK
+156 PIKHVHSK

-172 RSAKKE
+172 RSTKKE

-185 KKEILK
+185 KKEI
-191 KEILKKEI
+191 
-199 LKKEIPKKEILKK
+199 P
-212 EIPKKEILKKEIPKK
+212 
-227 EIPKKEILKKEIL
+227 
-240 KKEILKKEI
+240 
-249 LKKEIPKKE
+249 
-258 ILKKEIPKKE
+258 
-268 ILKKEIPKKE
+268 
-278 IPKKEILKKE
+278 
-288 IPKKEIL
+288 
-295 KKEILKKEIL
+295 
-305 KKEIPKKEIL
+305 

-330 QVFIA
+330 PIFIA

-405 DLVGRTELANR
+405 DLVGRTELANK

-502 SIRKNYPDVVDGGVR
+502 SVRKNYPDVVDGGVR

>member
-25 INIVPFGSSSVKIL
+25 INIVPFGSSSVKIS
-39 FNQEVKKF
+39 FNQEIKKF

-119 PLVRHQMAPKPPK
+119 PLIRHQMVPKPPK
-132 HHALKHPTPKP
+132 HRTLKHLTPKP
-143 APKSIKKEAKEKT
+143 APKSIKKEAKEIKEKT
-156 PIKHAHSK
+156 PTKHTRSK
-164 HAHSPLNE
+164 HAHSQLNE

-178 IPKKEIP
+178 T
-185 KKEILK
+185 
-191 KEILKKEI
+191 
-199 LKKEIPKKEILKK
+199 
-212 EIPKKEILKKEIPKK
+212 
-227 EIPKKEILKKEIL
+227 
-240 KKEILKKEI
+240 
-249 LKKEIPKKE
+249 
-258 ILKKEIPKKE
+258 
-268 ILKKEIPKKE
+268 
-278 IPKKEILKKE
+278 
-288 IPKKEIL
+288 
-295 KKEILKKEIL
+295 
-305 KKEIPKKEIL
+305 
-315 KKEIPKKEAENESKN
+315 PKKEAENESKN

-405 DLVGRTELANR
+405 DLVARTELANK

-431 KHSTSNAHGIETYF
+431 KRSTSNAHGIETYF

-461 NKDDVNLMDYFS
+461 NKDNVNLMDYFS

>member
-25 INIVPFGSSSVKIL
+25 INIVPFGSSSVKIS
-39 FNQEVKKF
+39 FNQEIKKF

-119 PLVRHQMAPKPPK
+119 PLIRHQMAPKPPK
-132 HHALKHPTPKP
+132 HQTPKHQALKHQAPKP
-143 APKSIKKEAKEKT
+143 TPKSIKKEVKEAKEKT
-156 PIKHAHSK
+156 PTKHACSK
-164 HAHSPLNE
+164 HTHSQLNE

-185 KKEILK
+185 KKEI
-191 KEILKKEI
+191 
-199 LKKEIPKKEILKK
+199 P
-212 EIPKKEILKKEIPKK
+212 KKEIPKK
-227 EIPKKEILKKEIL
+227 EIP
-240 KKEILKKEI
+240 
-249 LKKEIPKKE
+249 
-258 ILKKEIPKKE
+258 
-268 ILKKEIPKKE
+268 
-278 IPKKEILKKE
+278 
-288 IPKKEIL
+288 
-295 KKEILKKEIL
+295 
-305 KKEIPKKEIL
+305 

-335 EKNDTFIKTKRK
+335 EKNDVFIKNKRK

-405 DLVGRTELANR
+405 DLVGRTELANK

-431 KHSTSNAHGIETYF
+431 KRSTSNAHGIETYF

-502 SIRKNYPDVVDGGVR
+502 SVRKNYPDVVDGGVR

>member
-25 INIVPFGSSSVKIL
+25 INIVPFGSSSVKIS
-39 FNQEVKKF
+39 FNQEIKKF

-119 PLVRHQMAPKPPK
+119 PLIRHQMAPKPPK
-132 HHALKHPTPKP
+132 HRTLKHQVLKP
-143 APKSIKKEAKEKT
+143 APKSIKKEVKEKT
-156 PIKHAHSK
+156 PTKHARSK
-164 HAHSPLNE
+164 HAHSQLNE

-185 KKEILK
+185 KKEI
-191 KEILKKEI
+191 
-199 LKKEIPKKEILKK
+199 P
-212 EIPKKEILKKEIPKK
+212 
-227 EIPKKEILKKEIL
+227 
-240 KKEILKKEI
+240 
-249 LKKEIPKKE
+249 
-258 ILKKEIPKKE
+258 
-268 ILKKEIPKKE
+268 
-278 IPKKEILKKE
+278 
-288 IPKKEIL
+288 
-295 KKEILKKEIL
+295 
-305 KKEIPKKEIL
+305 

-335 EKNDTFIKTKRK
+335 EKNDAFIKTKRK

-405 DLVGRTELANR
+405 DLVGRTELANK

-431 KHSTSNAHGIETYF
+431 KRSTSNAHGIETYF

-502 SIRKNYPDVVDGGVR
+502 SVRKNYPDVVDGGVR

>member
-1 MLVRLGVVACLFW
+1 M
-14 LHFAY
+14 HFAY

-25 INIVPFGSSSVKIL
+25 TNIVPFGSSSVKIV
-39 FNQEVKKF
+39 FNQEIKKF

-78 SITIAQF
+78 FITIAQF
-85 SPKLARVVISHAPKM
+85 SPKLARVVIGYAPKM
-100 TYEVKI
+100 TYEIKI

-119 PLVRHQMAPKPPK
+119 PLIRHQMVLKPPK
-132 HHALKHPTPKP
+132 HHALKHTTPKPTPKP
-143 APKSIKKEAKEKT
+143 IKKEAKKSKDTKEKT
-156 PIKHAHSK
+156 PTKHAHSK

-185 KKEILK
+185 KKE
-191 KEILKKEI
+191 
-199 LKKEIPKKEILKK
+199 
-212 EIPKKEILKKEIPKK
+212 
-227 EIPKKEILKKEIL
+227 
-240 KKEILKKEI
+240 
-249 LKKEIPKKE
+249 
-258 ILKKEIPKKE
+258 
-268 ILKKEIPKKE
+268 
-278 IPKKEILKKE
+278 
-288 IPKKEIL
+288 
-295 KKEILKKEIL
+295 
-305 KKEIPKKEIL
+305 
-315 KKEIPKKEAENESKN
+315 AENESKN

-335 EKNDTFIKTKRK
+335 EKNDTLIKTKRK

-405 DLVGRTELANR
+405 DLVARTELAN
-416 KSADLF
+416 KKGADLF

-502 SIRKNYPDVVDGGVR
+502 SVRKNYPDVVDGGVR

>member
-25 INIVPFGSSSVKIL
+25 INIVPFGSSSVKIS
-39 FNQEVKKF
+39 FNQEIKKF

-119 PLVRHQMAPKPPK
+119 PLTRHQMASKLPK
-132 HHALKHPTPKP
+132 HRTLKHPTPKP
-143 APKSIKKEAKEKT
+143 APKSIKKEAKEIKEKT
-156 PIKHAHSK
+156 PTKHAHLK
-164 HAHSPLNE
+164 HTHSQWNE
-172 RSAKKE
+172 RSA
-178 IPKKEIP
+178 
-185 KKEILK
+185 
-191 KEILKKEI
+191 
-199 LKKEIPKKEILKK
+199 
-212 EIPKKEILKKEIPKK
+212 
-227 EIPKKEILKKEIL
+227 
-240 KKEILKKEI
+240 
-249 LKKEIPKKE
+249 
-258 ILKKEIPKKE
+258 
-268 ILKKEIPKKE
+268 
-278 IPKKEILKKE
+278 
-288 IPKKEIL
+288 
-295 KKEILKKEIL
+295 
-305 KKEIPKKEIL
+305 

-335 EKNDTFIKTKRK
+335 EKNDAFIKTKRK

-405 DLVGRTELANR
+405 DLVARTELANK

-431 KHSTSNAHGIETYF
+431 KRSTSNAHGIETYF

-461 NKDDVNLMDYFS
+461 NKDNVNLMDYFS